1 MGITRR
7 GVSARGGVAMSR
19 SGAETSACSASLTSA
34 FVSTSGWA
42 GLSADAEVEKTK
54 VNKQRTGAAR
64 VIWWAFMVF
73 PPACKTPRAR
83 LLESITTFGIPERR
97 RVDTVLLHLQVQG
110 LVVGIDA
117 APFRNAERRDGF

>member
-1 MGITRR
+1 MGMIRR
-7 GVSARGGVAMSR
+7 GASARGGVGMSR
-19 SGAETSACSASLTSA
+19 SGAETSACSDSLTSG

-73 PPACKTPRAR
+73 PPDTERDRAR
-83 LLESITTFGIPERR
+83 RPRLHRFGFLPSHAGGMARFKFILPPP
-97 RVDTVLLHLQVQG
+97 
-110 LVVGIDA
+110 A
-117 APFRNAERRDGF
+117 